1 MKIVPGIH
9 RIGGN
14 SMINAYPGRAG
25 PGGGAIVD
33 AGVPGYYKDIAA
45 ELAAMGRAPA
55 DVRALVLAHG
65 HSDHIGFAERLR
77 RERRVPVSVR

>member
-25 PGGGAIVD
+25 PGG
-33 AGVPGYYKDIAA
+33 VPMFFVKRPG
-45 ELAAMGRAPA
+45 GW
-55 DVRALVLAHG
+55 
-65 HSDHIGFAERLR
+65 
-77 RERRVPVSVR
+77 